1 MKKIV
6 ADSSSNQYS
15 FPGIPYD
22 YASLQITVDG
32 RNFTDAEGLDLAE
45 MVDALEH
52 TKKSSSTACP
62 STGDWLTKFEGAD
75 EIYAI
80 TISAKLSGSY
90 ESAKMAEKEYLEE
103 HPDARIWVIDS
114 RMTGPGMR
122 MIMDK
127 INELSDRGFGVEDIK
142 EKTIEYLKSVKLCF
156 LLASVN
162 NLANA
167 GRLSKLV
174 AKAIG
179 VLDIKM
185 LGRAKEGVID
195 PFGKFKGQKRAVK
208 ETFIEMM
215 NQGYD
220 GGKVRIDHVLNEAD
234 AEKLKGYIVEKF
246 PAADVIIDTCKG
258 LCSYYAE
265 RNGYIVGYEV
275 R

>member
-1 MKKIV
+1 MRKIV
-6 ADSSSNQYS
+6 ADSSSNLYEY
-15 FPGIPYD
+15 PGLPYD
-22 YASLQITVDG
+22 YASLQITVDD
-32 RNFTDAEGLDLAE
+32 RNFTDAAGLDLVE

-52 TKKSSSTACP
+52 TKKHSSTACP
-62 STGDWLTKFEGAD
+62 ATGDWLAKYEGAD
-75 EIYAI
+75 EIFAI

-90 ESAKMAEKEYLEE
+90 ESAKMAEREYLEE
-103 HPDARIWVIDS
+103 HPDRKIWVIDS

-122 MIMDK
+122 MIMEK
-127 INELSDRGFGVEDIK
+127 INELSDKGCNFEEIREGVIK
-142 EKTIEYLKSVKLCF
+142 YLENVKLCF

-167 GRLSKLV
+167 GRLSKII

-195 PFGKFKGQKRAVK
+195 AFGKFRGQARAIK
-208 ETFIEMM
+208 ETFVEMM
-215 NQGYD
+215 NNGYN
-220 GGKVRIDHVLNEAD
+220 GGKVRIDHVLNLAS
-234 AEKLKGYIVEKF
+234 AEKLKEYIVEKF
-246 PAADVIIDTCKG
+246 PDADIVIDTCKG

>member
-1 MKKIV
+1 MKKII

-22 YASLQITVDG
+22 YASLQITVDD
-32 RNFTDAEGLDLAE
+32 RNFVDAEGLDLE
-45 MVDALEH
+45 KMVDALEH
-52 TKKSSSTACP
+52 TKKRSSTACP
-62 STGDWLTKFEGAD
+62 STGDWLSKFEGAD

-80 TISAKLSGSY
+80 TISSKLSGSY
-90 ESAKMAEKEYLEE
+90 ESARIAEKEYLEE
-103 HPDARIWVIDS
+103 HPEAKIWVIDS

-127 INELSDRGFGVEDIK
+127 INELNDHGCSFEEIKAGVIK
-142 EKTIEYLKSVKLCF
+142 YLEKVKLCF

-167 GRLSKLV
+167 GRLNKLL

-195 PFGKFKGQKRAVK
+195 AFGKFKGQKRAIK

-220 GGKVRIDHVLNEAD
+220 GGKVRIDHVLNPAD
-234 AEKLKGYIVEKF
+234 AETLKGYIVEKF
-246 PAADVIIDTCKG
+246 PDADVIIDTCKG

-275 R
+275 K

>member
-6 ADSSSNQYS
+6 ADSSSNQYV

-32 RNFTDAEGLDLAE
+32 RNFTDDKDLDLVE

-62 STGDWLTKFEGAD
+62 STGDWLSKFEGAD
-75 EIYAI
+75 EIYVI
-80 TISAKLSGSY
+80 TISGKLSGSY
-90 ESAKMAEKEYLEE
+90 GSAKMAEKEYLEE
-103 HPDARIWVIDS
+103 HPEAKIWVIDS

-127 INELSDRGFGVEDIK
+127 INELSAQGYEFEEIK
-142 EKTIEYLKSVKLCF
+142 QKTIEYMEKVKLCF

-167 GRLSKLV
+167 GRLNKLL

-195 PFGKFKGQKRAVK
+195 PFGKFKGQKRAVR

-220 GGKVRIDHVLNEAD
+220 GGKVRIDHVLNEKD
-234 AEKLKGYIVEKF
+234 AETLKGYITEKF
-246 PAADVIIDTCKG
+246 PDADVIIDTCKG

>member
-127 INELSDRGFGVEDIK
+127 INELSDRGFGFEDIK